1 MSGNINPCHLYT
13 KVKQVLAHAGY
24 SIEHGAMRL
33 VHEVT
38 STVTATVHV
47 SPELQAET
55 AFIRELVKHPQYA
68 HITWVQGMQFYARF
82 KALHTKSERIALL
95 ARGI

>member
-1 MSGNINPCHLYT
+1 MSARRC
-13 KVKQVLAHAGY
+13 
-24 SIEHGAMRL
+24 S
-33 VHEVT
+33 
-38 STVTATVHV
+38 
-47 SPELQAET
+47 AEF

-68 HITWVQGMQFYARF
+68 HITWVQGMQFARF